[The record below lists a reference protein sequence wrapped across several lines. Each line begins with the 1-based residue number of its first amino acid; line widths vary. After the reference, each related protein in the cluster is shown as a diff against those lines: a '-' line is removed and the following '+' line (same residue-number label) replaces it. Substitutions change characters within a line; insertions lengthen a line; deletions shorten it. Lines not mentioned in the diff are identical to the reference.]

1 MSTQN
6 LTRLTL
12 ILFLTLAMLAS
23 SRPGRTES
31 LELELPTEEELVSE
45 WQQADEALGLEAGD
59 ELDGSAFQGPVK
71 ASFYGVGDGFGGRK
85 TSCGNRMNP
94 RAMTFAHKWIG
105 TNVYQN
111 VETVDRKGRKVI
123 RKKRTRKMPCGQRI
137 CFKFNGKMIEGRAD
151 DAGPYAGGR
160 TFDLSNGLAKALG
173 YKTDHPL
180 HYKFGPC
187 VEAPAPKKLED
198 EAPKKTD
205 VAPQAT
211 PTPEPKK
218 IIEAPKPS
226 PVPTPDAPA
235 GQVRERI
242 VKIPG

>member
-1 MSTQN
+1 MSIQN

-23 SRPGRTES
+23 SRPGRAD
-31 LELELPTEEELVSE
+31 ELESE
-45 WQQADEALGLEAGD
+45 WQQTDEAMGLEAGYEFD
-59 ELDGSAFQGPVK
+59 SDAFQGPVK

-105 TNVYQN
+105 TNVYKN

-123 RKKRTRKMPCGQRI
+123 RKARTRKMPCGQRI
-137 CFKFNGKMIEGRAD
+137 CFKFNGRMIEGRAD

-173 YKTDHPL
+173 YKTDHQL
-180 HYKFGPC
+180 FYKFGPC
-187 VEAPAPKKLED
+187 AEAKAESKPVETPAPKTQKVVEAPVP
-198 EAPKKTD
+198 
-205 VAPQAT
+205 VAK
-211 PTPEPKK
+211 PEIKQPAVTTKPA
-218 IIEAPKPS
+218 IE
-226 PVPTPDAPA
+226 PTPDTAPA
-235 GQVRERI
+235 VTNGQSRPRI
-242 VKIPG
+242 VKLPG